1 MESLFGTI
9 KTKSLHH
16 YRFKTKPRGESLN
29 IIKFTGT
36 FEDLKSKLQPLS
48 GMWDDSQPN
57 KKVLRLDGGVLNW
70 YESTGTINTQGKSP
84 GKEFL
89 DEQVPNLLYPKEFPK
104 PSILEK
110 TVVIEEKNQTSPI
123 PETSIEHLY
132 LTNGIETSELVL
144 GLVYSVGTE
153 STRVIDDLRNRLS
166 GFGYEIQ
173 EIRASELLPKPT
185 SSENEYDRIKH
196 YMNEGDE
203 LRKNSN
209 NNAILAAGVISKI
222 KSLRNNLKPKT
233 AYVVNSLKHPS
244 EVEFLRK
251 VYGQGF
257 YLFGIHAEEKRRH
270 DYLVSDKSLTQN
282 QASELIRIDED
293 EKIPHGQRTRD
304 TFHLSDFFINLGK
317 NTDYVKNT
325 IQRFLELIFA
335 NPYKNPTFDEFSMFM
350 AFNSSIRSSDLSRQ
364 VGAIIA
370 KNEQIIAT
378 GANDCPK
385 YGGGQYWAEVNDD
398 GEVNDYPDGKDYTRE
413 EDSNKVAQNE
423 IIDEISNAIIN
434 SQLTSDKQKL
444 IEILQQSK
452 ISDLTEFGRVV
463 HAEMEA
469 LLSCAREGI
478 ATIGASLYCTTFP
491 CHNCAKHIIDAG
503 INRVVYVEPYPKSR
517 ALEFHNDSI
526 ELKTRSDESD
536 ANPQLV
542 KFEPFTGVGARR
554 FLELF
559 SMNLGSGTKLK
570 RKDSEGNTV
579 VWDKAQSKARTPL
592 IPRSYIDIEI
602 AANEIW
608 DQSQNSV

>member
-1 MESLFGTI
+1 M
-9 KTKSLHH
+9 
-16 YRFKTKPRGESLN
+16 N
-29 IIKFTGT
+29 IKFTGT
-36 FEDLKSKLQPLS
+36 FEDLKSKLQSLS
-48 GMWDDSQPN
+48 GEWDESQPN
-57 KKVLRLDGGVLNW
+57 KKVFRLDGGVLNW

-84 GKEFL
+84 GKEIL
-89 DEQVPNLLYPKEFPK
+89 DKKVPNLLYPAEFPK

-110 TVVIEEKNQTSPI
+110 TVVIEDRIQTSPI
-123 PETSIEHLY
+123 PAMSLEHLY
-132 LTNGIETSELVL
+132 LTKGIETSELVF

-153 STRVIDDLRNRLS
+153 SKRVIDDLRNRLS
-166 GFGYEIQ
+166 GFGYEIIV
-173 EIRASELLPKPT
+173 IRASELLAKPT

-222 KSLRNNLKPKT
+222 KSLRDTLKPKT
-233 AYVVNSLKHPS
+233 AYIVNSLKHPS

-270 DYLVSDKSLTQN
+270 GYLVSDKSLTQN

-293 EKIPHGQRTRD
+293 EKISHGQRTRD

-335 NPYKNPTFDEFSMFM
+335 NPYKNPTFDEFAMFM

-385 YGGGQYWAEVNDD
+385 YGGGQYWSEVNDD

-413 EDSNKVAQNE
+413 EDSNKIAQNE

-478 ATIGASLYCTTFP
+478 ATSRISRFC
-491 CHNCAKHIIDAG
+491 
-503 INRVVYVEPYPKSR
+503 RVEC
-517 ALEFHNDSI
+517 D
-526 ELKTRSDESD
+526 
-536 ANPQLV
+536 
-542 KFEPFTGVGARR
+542 
-554 FLELF
+554 
-559 SMNLGSGTKLK
+559 
-570 RKDSEGNTV
+570 
-579 VWDKAQSKARTPL
+579 
-592 IPRSYIDIEI
+592 
-602 AANEIW
+602 
-608 DQSQNSV
+608 